1 MANDNYNPEEENS
14 LPENEQ
20 EFMEFTGVINDP
32 SVKRKKP
39 KIRFNIKVFLRSLL
53 TTLLIAFIVL
63 AGWRVGVFGYDFVS
77 AKKEGLST
85 TEALEYA
92 WKGTLDFFT
101 DIVDDVSPIMLTDK
115 NVLVIGSDEHKINA
129 DVIML
134 VRLDVKTKSV
144 DIISVLR
151 DTMIKVNGRSYKI
164 NAALQLGGEE
174 FVVEQVEDVLG
185 VKIDNYV
192 FLNYEGFKDV
202 IDAIGGVDFYVPQ
215 DMLYSDPEQNLY
227 INLKEGQQHLDGNK
241 AEQLVRFRRY
251 PMGDIQRTQVQRD
264 FVTAV
269 YKQKLNSDL
278 LKNYKELIPAV
289 MNFVDTDIN
298 ITDALQYAG
307 FVKDFNPDSIK
318 AYQMPVKIVENSIY
332 VYADTAAIDKM
343 MEEIKQSHTVTD
355 AQPSESNDIK
365 SYSDAK
371 VDEHGENVD

>member
-318 AYQMPVKIVENSIY
+318 AYQMPVKIAENSIY